1 MTTEKNKTWNQ
12 QTVDVVDAVTK
23 LREVLETRANVD
35 DLKMVMRHLFKGNAS
50 VEADNLGQLV
60 VYTGY
65 TYGAHTEEVMTLDN
79 DQYGF
84 PQFWCKND

>member
-1 MTTEKNKTWNQ
+1 MTTEKNKNWNQ

-35 DLKMVMRHLFKGNAS
+35 DLKMVMRHLFKGNAQ
-50 VEADNLGQLV
+50 VETDNLGQLV

-65 TYGAHTEEVMTLDN
+65 TYGAHSEDGMTLDA

>member
-12 QTVDVVDAVTK
+12 QTVDVVDAVTN
-23 LREVLETRANVD
+23 LREVLESRANVD
-35 DLKMVMRHLFKGNAS
+35 DLKMVMRHLFKGNAQ
-50 VEADNLGQLV
+50 VETDNLGQLV

-65 TYGAHTEEVMTLDN
+65 TYGAHSEDVMTLDT

-84 PQFWCKND
+84 PKFWCKND